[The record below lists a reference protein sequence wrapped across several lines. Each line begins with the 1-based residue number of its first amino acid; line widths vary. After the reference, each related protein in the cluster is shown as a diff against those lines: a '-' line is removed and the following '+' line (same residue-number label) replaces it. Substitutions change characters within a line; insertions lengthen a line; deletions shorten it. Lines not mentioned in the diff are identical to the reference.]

1 MNRAVLATLL
11 VALLID
17 CSTSAD
23 LVNSI
28 ESLNDAALPAG
39 TYRVAGYLV
48 FLDDC
53 GFCPTDAVCEPC
65 AGSVFSV
72 LAEEQEPGIDWAGST
87 QGIVEQLQSDQLLL
101 SINLPDESRLIQGER
116 YEMIVELTDGTRYGR
131 GNRPATL
138 LEFSDG

>member
-1 MNRAVLATLL
+1 MTRPVLATLL
-11 VALLID
+11 VALLIG
-17 CSTSAD
+17 CSTSPD

-53 GFCPTDAVCEPC
+53 GFCPPGAACEPC
-65 AGSVFSV
+65 GGPAASV
-72 LAEEQEPGIDWAGST
+72 LGEAREPGIVWAGST
-87 QGIVEQLQSDQLLL
+87 RGIVEQLRTDLLLL
-101 SINLPDESRLIQGER
+101 SINLENEDRLVQGVR
-116 YEMIVELTDGTRYGR
+116 YEMTIELSDNTPYEGSSRL
-131 GNRPATL
+131 ATL